1 MQIKALV
8 ANTSNEARKNITR
21 SLNEM
26 GVSGIA
32 EATDRKQAMELL
44 QKGKFDVV
52 FAEYNTQNGDT
63 EELVKA
69 ARKANSKLPVIVTV
83 PQTKKVEEMRK
94 ACPTASTYLTM
105 PFTTEQLRKTMQ
117 ECIPTIAG

>member
-8 ANTSNEARKNITR
+8 AGASNEARKNIKR

-32 EATDRKQAMELL
+32 EASDRKQAMELL

-69 ARKANSKLPVIVTV
+69 ARKANDKLPVIVTA
-83 PQTKKVEEMRK
+83 PQSKKVEELK
-94 ACPTASTYLTM
+94 KSCPNASTYLSM
-105 PFTTEQLRKTMQ
+105 PFTTDQLRKTMR
-117 ECIPTIAG
+117 ECIPTVAG